1 MMSADAAMN
10 EPDSARRKNL
20 RLGLVLGLAALLYLV
35 AVIAFI
41 IIY

>member
-1 MMSADAAMN
+1 MS
-10 EPDSARRKNL
+10 ELVLKQPEGTHLKNR
-20 RLGLVLGLAALLYLV
+20 RLGMILALLIVLYIA

>member
-1 MMSADAAMN
+1 MSDLVLKQP
-10 EPDSARRKNL
+10 EGRQLKNR
-20 RLGLVLGLAALLYLV
+20 RLGLILALLIVLYIA

>member
-1 MMSADAAMN
+1 MSDLVLKQPEGMQL
-10 EPDSARRKNL
+10 KNR
-20 RLGLVLGLAALLYLV
+20 RLGMILALLIVLYIA

>member
-1 MMSADAAMN
+1 MSDLVLKQP
-10 EPDSARRKNL
+10 EGTQLKNR
-20 RLGLVLGLAALLYLV
+20 RLGMILALLIVLYIA

>member
-1 MMSADAAMN
+1 MSANAAMI
-10 EPDSARRKNL
+10 EPDSARRKNR

>member
-1 MMSADAAMN
+1 MSELVLKHPEGMQF
-10 EPDSARRKNL
+10 KNR
-20 RLGLVLGLAALLYLV
+20 RLGLILALLTLLYIA

>member
-1 MMSADAAMN
+1 MSAVAVMI
-10 EPDSARRKNL
+10 EPGRARRKNR
-20 RLGLVLGLAALLYLV
+20 RLGLVLGLVALLYIV

>member
-1 MMSADAAMN
+1 MSAVAAMI
-10 EPDSARRKNL
+10 ELGSARRKNR
-20 RLGLVLGLAALLYLV
+20 RLGLVLGLVALLYIA

>member
-1 MMSADAAMN
+1 MS
-10 EPDSARRKNL
+10 ELVLKQPEGTQLKNR
-20 RLGLVLGLAALLYLV
+20 RLGLILALLIVLYIA

>member
-1 MMSADAAMN
+1 MMSADAAMS
-10 EPDSARRKNL
+10 EPDSARRKNR

>member
-1 MMSADAAMN
+1 MS
-10 EPDSARRKNL
+10 E
-20 RLGLVLGLAALLYLV
+20 LVLKHPESVRLKNRRMGLILAALIVLYIA

>member
-1 MMSADAAMN
+1 MSAVAAMI
-10 EPDSARRKNL
+10 EPGSARRKNW
-20 RLGLVLGLAALLYLV
+20 RLGLVLGLVALLYIA

>member
-1 MMSADAAMN
+1 MI
-10 EPDSARRKNL
+10 EPDSARRKNR
-20 RLGLVLGLAALLYLV
+20 RLGLILGLAALLYII